1 MICTIAQVAIVMSN
15 STRSVE
21 SGSMQIFL
29 YQQPLL
35 CEDDDDN
42 GDYTYHPDDDV
53 KCENGSEQR
62 V

>member
-21 SGSMQIFL
+21 SGSMQIFC

-35 CEDDDDN
+35 CEDDDDDD
-42 GDYTYHPDDDV
+42 GDYHPDDDV
-53 KCENGSEQR
+53 VMCENGSEQR